1 LQITAAV
8 EPRCQEWKEGSMDIL
23 GWLWWVVSSLLTGV
37 VSLIWFLISGW
48 VSTLLQIA
56 VLVIVIYFLK
66 YGWQAA
72 PAEIWRR
79 SRAFAGFFLGW
90 IRARDTVASERE
102 VVQTVRVVKVKEFGD
117 VNISTL
123 LSLLMLVGLV
133 LVARI

>member
-1 LQITAAV
+1 
-8 EPRCQEWKEGSMDIL
+8 MDIV
-23 GWLWWVVSSLLTGV
+23 GWLWWLVSTLFTGI

-56 VLVIVIYFLK
+56 LLVIVIYFLK
-66 YGWQAA
+66 HGWQRA

-79 SRAFAGFFLGW
+79 TRSFAGIFVSW
-90 IRARDTVASERE
+90 IRARDADASGRE

-123 LSLLMLVGLV
+123 LSLLMLAGLI
-133 LVARI
+133 LIARI

>member
-1 LQITAAV
+1 
-8 EPRCQEWKEGSMDIL
+8 MDIL
-23 GWLWWVVSSLLTGV
+23 GWLWWVASTLLAGVLSLT
-37 VSLIWFLISGW
+37 WFLISGW

-72 PAEIWRR
+72 PAEVWKR

-90 IRARDTVASERE
+90 IRARDTVAAERE

-123 LSLLMLVGLV
+123 LSLLMLVGLI
-133 LVARI
+133 LAARL